1 MQMPQNQPTPWRDVP
16 PDMAD
21 ALRPRVAAIAE
32 QIIAAV
38 RAEVPEYDQPLEGE
52 FGRLITGG
60 VRTALE
66 QIIDL
71 LGTTA
76 QLPSTDIYA
85 AMGHAEVDAG
95 RTLDALQSA
104 YRVGARVAWRS
115 IVADV
120 GEHVEPQAMYA
131 LAEAIFAY
139 IDRLAGASVAGYSE
153 ALAAREGSVQARR
166 QALVEQLLDGA
177 VSDEA
182 RSEAAALAG
191 WAPPAAAAVVALD
204 HDDAV
209 AVARRAPEGTLAART
224 EHGALLI
231 VPDPDGPGRRRALD
245 AALDGLSC
253 AIGPSVPLSR
263 VHLSADRA
271 QRTLALGI
279 AGRMPLTADEHRLE
293 LLLQADPA
301 LSVELVEAQL
311 GPLHGL
317 TTAAR
322 LRAETTLRA
331 WLRTHGDVA
340 EAAALLHVHPQT
352 VRYRLAWLREL
363 LGDEALDDH
372 RRRLE
377 LALALLA

>member
-1 MQMPQNQPTPWRDVP
+1 
-16 PDMAD
+16 MA
-21 ALRPRVAAIAE
+21 ATLRPRVPAIAE
-32 QIIAAV
+32 QIVAAV
-38 RAEVPEYDQPLEGE
+38 RAEVPEYDHPLEGE
-52 FGRLITGG
+52 FGRLISGG
-60 VRTALE
+60 VRTALD
-66 QIIDL
+66 QILDL

-85 AMGHAEVDAG
+85 AMGRAQVDAG

-104 YRVGARVAWRS
+104 YRTGARVAWRS

-139 IDRLAGASVAGYSE
+139 IDRLADASVAGYSE
-153 ALAAREGSVQARR
+153 ALAAREGSAQARR
-166 QALVEQLLDGA
+166 QALAELLLDPA
-177 VSDEA
+177 ADDEA
-182 RSEAAALAG
+182 RREAAALAG
-191 WAPPAAAAVVALD
+191 WALPATAAVVALD
-204 HDDAV
+204 HDDAI
-209 AVARRAPEGTLAART
+209 AVARRAPDGTLAAPRT

-231 VPDPDGPGRRRALD
+231 VPDPDGPGRRRALA
-245 AALDGLSC
+245 AALDGLAS
-253 AIGPSVPLSR
+253 AIGPSLPPSR
-263 VHLSADRA
+263 LYVSAGRA

-279 AGRMPLTADEHRLE
+279 AGAVPVTADEHRLE

-301 LSVELVEAQL
+301 LSAELVDAHL

-317 TTAAR
+317 TGAAR

-331 WLRTHGDVA
+331 WLRTHGDVS
-340 EAAALLHVHPQT
+340 EAAELLHVHPQT